1 MQQPEWVGARG
12 EAQFSKLS
20 QARPAWLARLCAP
33 VGELHPTDATTAGPR
48 PSFRVR
54 PTAELETSDL
64 VSPLAALLKSSP
76 ASPATDRRLTFTHL
90 FGDSIPN
97 AVSITR
103 CLSRGGAVRLFNC
116 PLVSSAAAPKL
127 TSSQLLSSTRRSEA
141 KIVSFFNSQSIAC
154 AHAHAE
160 STAYRH
166 QHDLPQMPSL
176 KPSQWAVI
184 SARIRLGT

>member
-1 MQQPEWVGARG
+1 MKAQSSSASMARSAVRAG
-12 EAQFSKLS
+12 GGVASDRCHHCRPSSIIPSPPNSRARNERLS
-20 QARPAWLARLCAP
+20 FTTCRPAQILPRQPGHRPPSDIYPSIWRLNPQCR
-33 VGELHPTDATTAGPR
+33 LYHTLSKPR
-48 PSFRVR
+48 WPR
-54 PTAELETSDL
+54 E
-64 VSPLAALLKSSP
+64 ALQL
-76 ASPATDRRLTFTHL
+76 
-90 FGDSIPN
+90 
-97 AVSITR
+97 
-103 CLSRGGAVRLFNC
+103 